1 MVMVVVGIPAD
12 SVKCSILRP
21 FQFSKKLLQ
30 FSANSAFQSLANLI
44 HLKKLILC
52 IPKHTNTLT
61 FYFCIIQTR
70 TKCYCLTNSFVEK
83 KCMFNVDH
91 TKREKLFYEI
101 IKDNC
106 KTFIGFPTFHHIIIK
121 IMINE

>member
-1 MVMVVVGIPAD
+1 
-12 SVKCSILRP
+12 
-21 FQFSKKLLQ
+21 
-30 FSANSAFQSLANLI
+30 
-44 HLKKLILC
+44 
-52 IPKHTNTLT
+52 
-61 FYFCIIQTR
+61 
-70 TKCYCLTNSFVEK
+70 
-83 KCMFNVDH
+83 MFNVDH